1 MQLDPCP
8 SNVTQYPNDAQ
19 ANTDHLIAA
28 DEVRRL
34 AGGISDMTLWRWL
47 RRGILPQPLN
57 IERRRYWWR
66 NTVIES
72 LNRAGRCEDEAG
84 RVSPS
89 TASSD

>member
-47 RRGILPQPLN
+47 RRGILPQPLH

-66 NTVIES
+66 SAIITS
-72 LNRAGRCEDEAG
+72 LNRAGQCEDGAET
-84 RVSPS
+84 VS
-89 TASSD
+89 TAASSN